1 MADCLASEVSP
12 DRAVEVQ
19 VRADVRVIR
28 ELSNAVPRDR
38 GRVGVELCGD
48 ERLVDRDAPDH
59 LDSHAVEMAARR
71 GYGKHVRP
79 RSALISVATVGRS
92 HESDLVERANR
103 CLDHLLDPRRAPG
116 FEREKRHDV
125 ACEDRVAMRA
135 GEQ

>member
-92 HESDLVERANR
+92 QAYRVDRY
-103 CLDHLLDPRRAPG
+103 RRR
-116 FEREKRHDV
+116 REKA
-125 ACEDRVAMRA
+125 ACGYNRRTDRD
-135 GEQ
+135 Q